1 MGPREERGDTR
12 VQPVRDRRWH
22 WIALPIVGIVLSALG
37 AAAVLWRAN
46 TPMRG
51 GALSL
56 GPSVPF
62 TFDPGLTTDP
72 SLSAD
77 GRLIA
82 YASSRGGGR
91 NLDIYVQQMTGGAAI
106 RLTDNVANDDQPD
119 VSPDGSLVAFH
130 SDRHPAGIYVASTL
144 GGTARLLAPEGRAP
158 RFSPDGRFVAF
169 ETGTKAAPIAV
180 TNTRNVFI
188 VPSTGGAPIQLA
200 TNLVNAG
207 GPTWA
212 PDGTSLMVLGRKG
225 RTGSDVAL
233 EWWRVPLDANEPA
246 VPTGAFEQLARS
258 GIRLEAN
265 TVTIPY
271 PRAWTSDGVF
281 FSATTGSGD
290 TPEPLAHACGHDR
303 PTHWCSRT
311 SDSRHDSGHAV
322 RSRT

>member
-1 MGPREERGDTR
+1 MP
-12 VQPVRDRRWH
+12 
-22 WIALPIVGIVLSALG
+22 
-37 AAAVLWRAN
+37 
-46 TPMRG
+46 G

-82 YASSRGGGR
+82 YASSRGDGR

-106 RLTDNVANDDQPD
+106 RLTDDAANDDQPD

-169 ETGTKAAPIAV
+169 ETGTTLAPIAV

-212 PDGTSLMVLGRKG
+212 PDGNESDGAWPKGAAPALM
-225 RTGSDVAL
+225 
-233 EWWRVPLDANEPA
+233 WRSSGGECPLDANEPA
-246 VPTGAFEQLARS
+246 VPTGAFDQLARS
-258 GIRLEAN
+258 GI
-265 TVTIPY
+265 
-271 PRAWTSDGVF
+271 
-281 FSATTGSGD
+281 
-290 TPEPLAHACGHDR
+290 
-303 PTHWCSRT
+303 PTR
-311 SDSRHDSGHAV
+311 G
-322 RSRT
+322 